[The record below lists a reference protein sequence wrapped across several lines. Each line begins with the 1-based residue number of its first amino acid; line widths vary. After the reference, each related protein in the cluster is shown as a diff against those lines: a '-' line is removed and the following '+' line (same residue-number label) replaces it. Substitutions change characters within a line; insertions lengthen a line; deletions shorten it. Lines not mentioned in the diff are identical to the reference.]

1 MGGDVHVATDTAR
14 MGPPTNPQIVDRLR
28 DRDRSGG
35 PVAPE
40 IVAAL
45 EVACG

>member
-1 MGGDVHVATDTAR
+1 MGGDVHVATDAAR
-14 MGPPTNPQIVDRLR
+14 LGPPTDPQVVDRLR

-35 PVAPE
+35 PVASE

-45 EVACG
+45 EAARG